1 MADENYNLIFK
12 ALADDIR
19 LEIISM
25 LNKNDLCACKI
36 LESFEI
42 TQPTLSYHMKA
53 LCESG
58 LVSSRKEGVRI
69 WYSLNK
75 EKLSTVANLITR
87 LSAGGKVAENCECA
101 N

>member
-1 MADENYNLIFK
+1 LADENYKLIFK

-19 LEIISM
+19 LEIIGM

-75 EKLSTVANLITR
+75 ERLENVSKLLANL
-87 LSAGGKVAENCECA
+87 SSGGKVPENCDC
-101 N
+101 